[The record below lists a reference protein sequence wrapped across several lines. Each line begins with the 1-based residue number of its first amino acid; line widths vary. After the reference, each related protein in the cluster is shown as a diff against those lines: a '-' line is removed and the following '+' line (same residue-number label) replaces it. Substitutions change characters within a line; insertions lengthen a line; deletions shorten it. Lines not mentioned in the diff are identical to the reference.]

1 MLVRYEKSNV
11 ATEKYKILSALSCTK
26 EVWLLNRYR
35 HPTKSATIH
44 CKEISMYVFL
54 EKELRGASPKFPH
67 SCVCERFINSNDRST
82 YFLQQSR
89 QTVRSWEYCI

>member
-35 HPTKSATIH
+35 HPTSIH
-44 CKEISMYVFL
+44 CNELSIYVL
-54 EKELRGASPKFPH
+54 PEKELRGLSPNFHH
-67 SCVCERFINSNDRST
+67 SCVCERFIYSHDDRSI
-82 YFLQQSR
+82 YFHAA
-89 QTVRSWEYCI
+89 E

>member
-35 HPTKSATIH
+35 GTLHKLHPFRVMYSQKSNCAASVQ
-44 CKEISMYVFL
+44 ISTFMCL
-54 EKELRGASPKFPH
+54 
-67 SCVCERFINSNDRST
+67 
-82 YFLQQSR
+82 
-89 QTVRSWEYCI
+89 